1 MARPVATI
9 DMGNITRVVP
19 VDLTAGDFTDNNGF
33 FIRVETEGVLQYVPM
48 GNEDNEP
55 ITKTWAASNIFIDP
69 ERIRKI
75 INLGTVSPP
84 QASGIY
90 VGYGV

>member
-1 MARPVATI
+1 
-9 DMGNITRVVP
+9 MGNITRVVP
-19 VDLTAGDFTDNNGF
+19 VDLITDGDYEDESEGSGF
-33 FIRVETEGVLQYVPM
+33 FVRVETEGVLQYLPM

-75 INLGTVSPP
+75 INLGVVSPA
-84 QASGIY
+84 QAEGIV